1 MCDLGIFG
9 DIDMRANGVDTGR
22 QKPGWIQKTC
32 STSSLVLYLIRLRE
46 ADNIAGRCSLPL

>member
-46 ADNIAGRCSLPL
+46 ADNIGDRCSLPL